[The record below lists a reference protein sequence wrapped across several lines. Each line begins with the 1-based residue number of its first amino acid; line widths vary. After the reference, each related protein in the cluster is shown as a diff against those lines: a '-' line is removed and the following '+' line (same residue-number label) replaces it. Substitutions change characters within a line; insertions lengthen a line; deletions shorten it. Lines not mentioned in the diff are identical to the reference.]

1 MITPLDIQNKEF
13 ERSMRGYNAEEVDE
27 FLDLITVDYEKL
39 IAENAALKEQ
49 VSALDSDL
57 TKYRGSEDTVLET
70 LEAAKRLMG
79 DISAS
84 AEKRAEILL
93 KNAELDAELIQREAR
108 ENVERL
114 TEENATLK
122 RRFAEFRTRYKS
134 LLESELE
141 RFETMSSEIYTQYG
155 MDDLKDIAS
164 PETKE
169 KKEVVFT
176 TTPTDDFKTR
186 IMEPVG
192 NDTPAQDVDMA
203 KTMVNFKPIRAA
215 ESEEHEKEQDKE

>member
-203 KTMVNFKPIRAA
+203 KTMVNFKPIRAG
-215 ESEEHEKEQDKE
+215 EDSGEKDKDE

>member
-1 MITPLDIQNKEF
+1 MITPLDIQNKDF
-13 ERSMRGYNAEEVDE
+13 AKTVRGYSAEEVDE

-49 VSALDSDL
+49 VAALETDL

-108 ENVERL
+108 ESVERL

-169 KKEVVFT
+169 KKEPVFT

-192 NDTPAQDVDMA
+192 NEKPAEDVDMA
-203 KTMVNFKPIRAA
+203 KTMVNFKPIRTG
-215 ESEEHEKEQDKE
+215 EDSEEDK